1 MISNKLKQSSV
12 DTLKTYLNKERTRP
26 LSNKVKKELKELI
39 EIRHSSN
46 VLYAEQIVNSKIFKL
61 GRVEEIRKGRAIRH
75 KLMNGYVYDLNLGT
89 LFPTMINI
97 VNHAH
102 KKNLTSKLK

>member
-12 DTLKTYLNKERTRP
+12 EKLKTYLNRERTRP
-26 LSNKVKKELKELI
+26 LSSKVKKELKELI
-39 EIRHSSN
+39 EVRHSCN
-46 VLYAEQIVNSKIFKL
+46 VLYAEKIVNSTIFKL

-75 KLMNGYVYDLNLGT
+75 KLMNDCIYDLNLGT

-97 VNHAH
+97 INQAT
-102 KKNLTSKLK
+102 KKGLRDKIV